1 MAIINGYDRKET
13 LSFETSSLYIRCIPN
28 ALKEEK
34 LLHGGN
40 FDPN

>member
-1 MAIINGYDRKET
+1 MAIINGNSRKGI
-13 LSFETSSLYIRCIPN
+13 LSFKASFLHILCIPN